1 MDVTLFSIMINRLLR
16 DWNVRAKYV
25 DDTTVL
31 EVLLHNSFSIWNL
44 AVRDTNFCIGHKMK
58 LNPLKCKE
66 MLVNF
71 MKYPNNIIQPIC
83 IMWKP
88 PVGACF
94 DL

>member
-16 DWNVRAKYV
+16 DWNIRAKYV

-31 EVLLHNSFSIWNL
+31 EVLLLNSIGIW
-44 AVRDTNFCIGHKMK
+44 NFCIGHKMN

-66 MLVNF
+66 MLVNI

-83 IMWKP
+83 IIKKP
-88 PVGACF
+88 PVRACF
-94 DL
+94 NL